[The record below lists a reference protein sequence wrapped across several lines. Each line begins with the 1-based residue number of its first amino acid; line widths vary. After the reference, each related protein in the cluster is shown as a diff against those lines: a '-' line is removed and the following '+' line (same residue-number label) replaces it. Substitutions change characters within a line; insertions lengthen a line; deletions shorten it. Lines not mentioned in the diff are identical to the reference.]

1 MKRILIFAALATV
14 AVSSAQ
20 TRSSFSTVELTG
32 LTATQSSPLSFTVS
46 LASGATLKLGT
57 KTYTITDVVGFYQ
70 VATTGSFTSSS
81 SKTTPSGWGFK
92 GLSGYKQVTGWSDG
106 DQKQAVKS
114 NASKTFAF
122 KALTSTSGAKISNG
136 FEVKINGKYNDCD
149 TFYVINKTSAPVPE
163 PATFAVIG
171 LGGLLLRRRKK

>member
-1 MKRILIFAALATV
+1 MKRTLIFAALATV

-20 TRSSFSTVELTG
+20 TKSSFSTVELTG

-46 LASGATLKLGT
+46 LASGATLKLGD

-70 VATTGSFTSSS
+70 VATVGSFASAS

-92 GLSGYKQVTGWSDG
+92 GLSGSKQVTGWADS

-136 FEVKINGKYNDCD
+136 FEVKINGKYNNCD

-163 PATFAVIG
+163 PASFAVIG
-171 LGGLLLRRRKK
+171 LGGLFLRRRKK